1 MVSSLE
7 EFRRATSR
15 VATFTILISIPLFI
29 ISNVLPRFQFLRGI
43 PVLIYLIFA
52 LVLEVTIRRSAV
64 NSLTAVRV
72 IEIVFFAALL
82 TATVWVVYFAWMNGI
97 EGLIPSIIDGLMLT
111 VVAVIVQKNIAK
123 AKSMASQVAGH

>member
-1 MVSSLE
+1 
-7 EFRRATSR
+7 
-15 VATFTILISIPLFI
+15 
-29 ISNVLPRFQFLRGI
+29 
-43 PVLIYLIFA
+43 
-52 LVLEVTIRRSAV
+52 
-64 NSLTAVRV
+64 LTAVRV

-97 EGLIPSIIDGLMLT
+97 EGLIPSIIDVLMLT